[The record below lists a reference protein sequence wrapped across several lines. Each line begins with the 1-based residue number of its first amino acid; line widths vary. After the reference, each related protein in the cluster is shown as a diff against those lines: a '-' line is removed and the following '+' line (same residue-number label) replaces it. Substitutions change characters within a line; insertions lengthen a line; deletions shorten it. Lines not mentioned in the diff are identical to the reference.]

1 MINAGKQQLQETI
14 KMCQKHNYKK
24 NFHLRLQNNK
34 LVCVNAS
41 KQITFFPQEYA
52 TDNWLV

>member
-24 NFHLRLQNNK
+24 NFHLGLQNNK